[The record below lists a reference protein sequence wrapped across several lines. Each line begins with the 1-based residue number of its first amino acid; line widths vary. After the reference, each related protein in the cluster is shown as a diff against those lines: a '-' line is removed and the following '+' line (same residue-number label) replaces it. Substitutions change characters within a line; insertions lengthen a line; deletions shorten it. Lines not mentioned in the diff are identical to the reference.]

1 MKYLKPLIFTF
12 VLLLSFSTN
21 IDAQQHLKFMGIP
34 INGSIDNF
42 QQKLAS
48 KGIYPSKEMNRN
60 TPFGVRCFTG
70 RFTGKQCNIYVY
82 YTDSKI
88 VYRAKAVYSEQDED
102 LVDSYY
108 KEVKDML
115 DNKYALEESENETSD
130 GYPSHRIYVTD
141 ETDSRSLGQIVLY
154 KSKFNGD
161 YGYVSY
167 SIHVVYYDDSNQIK
181 HQNDNL
187 DDL

>member
-1 MKYLKPLIFTF
+1 MKNLTWQNPEQLFVAQVLINK
-12 VLLLSFSTN
+12 VKS
-21 IDAQQHLKFMGIP
+21 KCCGIK
-34 INGSIDNF
+34 D
-42 QQKLAS
+42 
-48 KGIYPSKEMNRN
+48 
-60 TPFGVRCFTG
+60 
-70 RFTGKQCNIYVY
+70 IYVY

-115 DNKYALEESENETSD
+115 DTKYALEESENETSD

>member
-1 MKYLKPLIFTF
+1 M
-12 VLLLSFSTN
+12 LLSLSTN
-21 IDAQQHLKFMGIP
+21 VTAQQHLKFMGIP
-34 INGSIDNF
+34 LTGSIDNF
-42 QQKLAS
+42 QQKLAN
-48 KGIYPSKEMNRN
+48 KGIYPSRELNRN

-70 RFTGKQCNIYVY
+70 RFTGEQCNIYVY

-88 VYRAKAVYSEQDED
+88 VYRAKAVYSKQDED
-102 LVDSYY
+102 LIDSYY
-108 KEVKDML
+108 KDVKDLL
-115 DNKYALEESENETSD
+115 DTKYVLEESQDETSD

-141 ETDSRSLGQIVLY
+141 ETGTKSLGQIVLY

-167 SIHVVYYDDSNQIK
+167 SIHVDYYDDLNQIK

>member
-1 MKYLKPLIFTF
+1 MKYLRLLIFNF

-21 IDAQQHLKFMGIP
+21 MDAQQHLKFMGIP

-42 QQKLAS
+42 QQKLAN
-48 KGIYPSKEMNRN
+48 KGIYPSREMNRN

-108 KEVKDML
+108 IEVKDML
-115 DNKYALEESENETSD
+115 DTKYALEESEDETSD
-130 GYPSHRIYVTD
+130 GYPSHRIYVTN
-141 ETDSRSLGQIVLY
+141 ETGTKSLGQIFLY

-167 SIHVVYYDDSNQIK
+167 SIHVDYYDDSNQIK

>member
-1 MKYLKPLIFTF
+1 
-12 VLLLSFSTN
+12 
-21 IDAQQHLKFMGIP
+21 
-34 INGSIDNF
+34 
-42 QQKLAS
+42 
-48 KGIYPSKEMNRN
+48 
-60 TPFGVRCFTG
+60 
-70 RFTGKQCNIYVY
+70 
-82 YTDSKI
+82 
-88 VYRAKAVYSEQDED
+88 
-102 LVDSYY
+102 
-108 KEVKDML
+108 ML
-115 DNKYALEESENETSD
+115 DTKYALEESENETSD